1 MSQPHTKEP
10 GMPIVKLLE
19 SGRVTLPRELR
30 DEAHLKTGDFMEVT
44 YRDGVFELK
53 PVVTVSSDEA
63 RTQIKALLKKS
74 RKAASNLSDKEIDDM
89 VQEAIEATRAQQR
102 SKS

>member
-1 MSQPHTKEP
+1 
-10 GMPIVKLLE
+10 MPLVKVLE

-30 DEAHLKTGDFMEVT
+30 EEAHLKPGDFMEVT
-44 YRDGVFELK
+44 YKDGVFELK
-53 PVVTVSSDEA
+53 TIVTVSSDKA

-74 RKAASNLSDKEIDDM
+74 RKASSKLSEQEIDDM
-89 VQEAIEATRAQQR
+89 VNEAIEATRSQHR